1 LTRAMQ
7 RSADMPRTFSRSFC
21 LSSSARG
28 EQFSSR
34 GSVSDLSHVACTS
47 RTNPSGHLVAG
58 EQSKVS
64 WDGSVTSDASPSIT
78 DVSSPPMYR
87 AHQSTVV
94 RPHVSCAAYETER
107 FLEGAAVNQSPNRTS
122 RHRLLRLA
130 LLDCCVSS
138 RSRRVVIGQILAQL
152 TTKYVP
158 MMVADLISC
167 THGNQGLFTTTKGVA
182 CMSLRRF
189 ARYLHRS
196 HTSGLSECQISR
208 TPSSKN
214 GLMC

>member
-1 LTRAMQ
+1 VSNSRVVAP
-7 RSADMPRTFSRSFC
+7 SATC
-21 LSSSARG
+21 
-28 EQFSSR
+28 
-34 GSVSDLSHVACTS
+34 HTS
-47 RTNPSGHLVAG
+47 RARRGPIRQAILSRA
-58 EQSKVS
+58 
-64 WDGSVTSDASPSIT
+64 
-78 DVSSPPMYR
+78 SSPKIRGTVRLRQTQAPPSPMYR

-94 RPHVSCAAYETER
+94 RPHVSCATYETER

-122 RHRLLRLA
+122 RHPLLRLA

-138 RSRRVVIGQILAQL
+138 KSRRVVIGQILAQL

-167 THGNQGLFTTTKGVA
+167 SHGNQGLFTTTKGVA